1 MAYRF
6 SQRSL
11 TSLAGVHPDLVKVA
25 HRAIQI
31 TSQDFI
37 VTEGVRTK
45 ERMWETWG
53 QGRTVATLASKGVP
67 AKYAQPNK
75 PKVTW
80 LANPLGSNHRAMADG
95 YGHAIDV
102 VPYPVDWNDAKKFHA
117 IAKAMKQAATELGVK
132 ISWGG
137 DWTKNR
143 DLPHFELAA

>member
-11 TSLAGVHPDLVKVA
+11 TSLKGVHPDLAKVA

-31 TSQDFI
+31 TEQDFI
-37 VTEGVRTK
+37 ITEGVRTP
-45 ERMWETWG
+45 ER
-53 QGRTVATLASKGVP
+53 QKQLYAKGRTAPG
-67 AKYAQPNK
+67 

-80 LANPLGSNHRAMADG
+80 TLNSNHFKKADG

-102 VPYPVDWNDAKKFHA
+102 VPYPVDWSDDTKFHR
-117 IAKAMKQAATELGVK
+117 IAKAMKQAAAELGVK

-143 DLPHFELAA
+143 DLPHFELVAK

>member
-11 TSLAGVHPDLVKVA
+11 TSLAGVHPNLAKVA

-37 VTEGVRTK
+37 ITEGLRTK
-45 ERMWETWG
+45 ERMWEVYG
-53 QGRTVATLASKGVP
+53 KGRTVAECAAKGVP
-67 AKYAQPNK
+67 AKYASPK
-75 PKVTW
+75 EAKVTW
-80 LANPLGSNHRAMADG
+80 LANPLRSNHAAKADG

-102 VPYPVDWNDAKKFHA
+102 APYPVDWNDAKKFHA
-117 IAKAMKQAATELGVK
+117 IAKAMKKAAAELGVK

-137 DWTKNR
+137 DWAKNR
-143 DLPHFELAA
+143 DLPHFELSK

>member
-11 TSLAGVHPDLVKVA
+11 TSLQGVHPNLVRVA

-31 TSQDFI
+31 TSQDFV

-45 ERMWETWG
+45 ERMWEVYG
-53 QGRTVATLASKGVP
+53 KGRTVAECAAKGVP
-67 AKYAQPNK
+67 AKYAK
-75 PKVTW
+75 PKEAKVTW
-80 LANPLGSNHRAMADG
+80 LSNPLSSNHRAMADG

-102 VPYPVDWNDAKKFHA
+102 VPYPVDWDDDKKFHA
-117 IAKAMKQAATELGVK
+117 IAKAMKQAAAELGVR

-143 DLPHFELAA
+143 DLPHFELAQ